1 MMGQMLQK
9 IESRKPRVMRGLI
22 WADRCGR
29 VSNVMKHNVFS
40 GMSRWM
46 QATLLGAVSAT
57 LLSAGNTLQAG
68 EPLEIWISSFQD
80 KVYYEKMVAAYQSKV
95 DSEFEASIQAFGFRE
110 MPDKLAIAMK
120 TGTHPPDIVQL
131 DEVLFG
137 TYLAGEVPFLD
148 LSERLKETKLLEG
161 LVPQRLKLF
170 AQGDAIYGLP
180 QSLSAMVLYYRV
192 DLFKEHGIQ
201 PEDLS
206 TWDAFVDVGRDLASK
221 NQALIALD
229 PTYFEILL
237 RQKGSD
243 WFDHAGQMFP
253 DEAQAEAVMNWLY
266 ELNDEGIGLIPER
279 ASIFDPVFFSSM
291 VNYGEVLT
299 MIGADWYGLDMI
311 QQFSPEL
318 KGKWGAM
325 PLPAWKDRFGVPGRR
340 TSTFA
345 GQGLLIYKQS
355 KKADRAWKF
364 IQWVLEDQESN
375 VERFVGGNSFPAFKP
390 SWADP
395 RMHQPSAY
403 FNQQAFGDLLAGL
416 APEVPEVVMHP
427 KRPQAVF
434 LFQENFFS
442 SLMYGQITPRETM
455 RQMRT
460 MLKAG
465 GD

>member
-1 MMGQMLQK
+1 MAYASTIMNRNALYK
-9 IESRKPRVMRGLI
+9 MRQGLSSHLLWVFCLAHG
-22 WADRCGR
+22 WALVGLP
-29 VSNVMKHNVFS
+29 
-40 GMSRWM
+40 
-46 QATLLGAVSAT
+46 AA
-57 LLSAGNTLQAG
+57 

-95 DSEFEASIQAFGFRE
+95 DPEFQANIQAFGFRE

-120 TGTHPPDIVQL
+120 TGTNPPDVVQL

-137 TYLAGEVPFLD
+137 SYLADEVPFLD
-148 LSERLKETKLLEG
+148 LSKRFEG
-161 LVPQRLKLF
+161 TGLTQALVPQRLKLF

-192 DLFKEHGIQ
+192 DLFKEHGIK
-201 PEDLS
+201 PEDLA
-206 TWDAFVDVGRDLASK
+206 TWEDFVDVGRRLAAK
-221 NQALIALD
+221 NQALIGLD

-243 WFDHAGQMFP
+243 WFDHAGKMFP
-253 DEAQAEAVMNWLY
+253 DEAQAESVMNWLY

-279 ASIFDPVFFSSM
+279 ASIFDPVFFSSI

-355 KKADRAWKF
+355 QRVEPAWKF
-364 IQWVLEDQESN
+364 IKWVIEDQEAN
-375 VERFVGGNSFPAFKP
+375 VERFVGGNSFPAYKP
-390 SWADP
+390 AWQDQ
-395 RMHQPSAY
+395 RMHQPSEY
-403 FNQQAFGDLLAGL
+403 FNQQAFGDLLASL

-442 SLMYGQITPRETM
+442 SLMYGQITPRETI

-460 MLKAG
+460 MLQAG
-465 GD
+465 GE